1 MKSTCIL
8 YWYTWTNIALTVT
21 LFPHK
26 DNVVPS
32 LSELQVFVFILEI
45 LLEILLWHFL
55 NIIAIEKGKNDFK
68 MYNDFCL
75 RDEITLEKKNVKRVQ
90 NN

>member
-1 MKSTCIL
+1 M
-8 YWYTWTNIALTVT
+8 
-21 LFPHK
+21 FPHK

-32 LSELQVFVFILEI
+32 LSELLVFVFILEI

-55 NIIAIEKGKNDFK
+55 AIIVIEKGKKDFK

-75 RDEITLEKKNVKRVQ
+75 RDEITLEKKRMLKEFRTIRIVLLAFKCT
-90 NN
+90 